1 MAELPPQTTRWL
13 RGRPRGRDGRK
24 HQQSWM
30 PWRKRAMTLTAPTNR
45 ALSAH
50 LCSSC
55 TTSSVIHP
63 IVWFAERSLLR
74 VNFTRAGHAAYRKE
88 HSRDSREMHGLA
100 RVTVRRG
107 IFALFG
113 RVWRW
118 GRSIDIRCLRHMQM
132 HRCITG
138 TRTRPADGIHHEDA
152 IAEECAR
159 WSSLGHP
166 LDGRDT
172 VRLAGLVI
180 YRWYN

>member
-1 MAELPPQTTRWL
+1 MVGASDRPHLLGTDAYPHIYGLSVTRHSEIAESTNGFIAHNCMQGSTCSKL
-13 RGRPRGRDGRK
+13 RRRLEGRRK
-24 HQQSWM
+24 IREQQ
-30 PWRKRAMTLTAPTNR
+30 
-45 ALSAH
+45 
-50 LCSSC
+50 
-55 TTSSVIHP
+55 
-63 IVWFAERSLLR
+63 
-74 VNFTRAGHAAYRKE
+74 
-88 HSRDSREMHGLA
+88 
-100 RVTVRRG
+100 RVTVIRG

-118 GRSIDIRCLRHMQM
+118 RRSSDIRCLRHMQM

-152 IAEECAR
+152 IAEECTR

-180 YRWYN
+180 YRWCN